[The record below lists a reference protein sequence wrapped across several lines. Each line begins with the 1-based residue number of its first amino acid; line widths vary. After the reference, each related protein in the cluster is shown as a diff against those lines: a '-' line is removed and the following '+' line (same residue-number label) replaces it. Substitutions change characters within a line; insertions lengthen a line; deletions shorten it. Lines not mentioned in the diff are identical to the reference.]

1 MSSTTTANTTTT
13 SLIPSWD
20 MKADYVE
27 TCNCDYGCPCNFS
40 GFPTYGNCRAL
51 LLFHIRSGSYGNTKL
66 DGVDFILAQSWPK
79 AIHEGN
85 GTVLLLIT
93 NKANEEQRRA
103 IIQIVSGQAKG
114 DCFALFAGTF
124 SRFLEPQFVDINA
137 KIDGRKSSFSVPGL
151 VNVEVE
157 SFKNPVT
164 GEEQDTKIQLPKGL
178 VWKLADAAKSKI
190 MRITSPDLNF
200 DHSGKNAFYSV
211 VDFKGS

>member
-1 MSSTTTANTTTT
+1 MSSTKTDTPT
-13 SLIPSWD
+13 SQIPNWN

-27 TCNCDYGCPCNFS
+27 TCNCDYGCPCNLS
-40 GFPTYGNCRAL
+40 GFPTFGNCRAL

-93 NKANEEQRRA
+93 NKANEEQRKA

-114 DCFALFAGTF
+114 ECFALFAPTI

-164 GEEQDTKIQLPKGL
+164 GEEQDAKIQLPKGI
-178 VWKLADAAKSKI
+178 VWKLADAAKTKI
-190 MRITSPDLNF
+190 MRITSSELNY

-211 VDFKGS
+211 VEFKGP